1 MFGKINKIIFV
12 FIFYIVHKNMIY
24 GFVIYYS
31 YFIYNILPYS
41 FNINTI
47 RLINQSIIIYV
58 TMLINFSIILIYACF
73 S

>member
-1 MFGKINKIIFV
+1 MIGKINKIIFV
-12 FIFYIVHKNMIY
+12 LYFILFTKIRFMVLLID
-24 GFVIYYS
+24 YS

-47 RLINQSIIIYV
+47 KL
-58 TMLINFSIILIYACF
+58 IILIYACF